1 MFLATH
7 LPLPLPSPSTSLTE
21 PTTSPA
27 TTAALA
33 HIDLLFRRALRL
45 SPSTV
50 STSIP
55 LTLISHPHLK
65 LRLPSIDTL
74 TTYLTTA
81 FLFLLTFL
89 VLLALKLVL
98 GMLLLHFSRKRFK
111 GMTERERLSA
121 TIEDARRVGGLGG
134 VVEVGD
140 ERRKWIYEGDE
151 DSLRR
156 IREKEH
162 MAREKS
168 RREGEREGG
177 KDKLMGVERYNMVAK
192 RIW

>member
-1 MFLATH
+1 
-7 LPLPLPSPSTSLTE
+7 
-21 PTTSPA
+21 
-27 TTAALA
+27 
-33 HIDLLFRRALRL
+33 
-45 SPSTV
+45 
-50 STSIP
+50 
-55 LTLISHPHLK
+55 
-65 LRLPSIDTL
+65 
-74 TTYLTTA
+74 
-81 FLFLLTFL
+81 
-89 VLLALKLVL
+89 
-98 GMLLLHFSRKRFK
+98 
-111 GMTERERLSA
+111 MTERERLSA